1 MLIFLL
7 IIIAVGVL
15 LCSGEGQAIL
25 GGIAF
30 LLMLAAVAY
39 CLFYLGIFIYAGWDY
54 VLPVLYAVGIFI
66 GIAFVLSP
74 FGAWIEKKRSS

>member
-25 GGIAF
+25 GGIGF
-30 LLMLAAVAY
+30 LLMLAAVGY
-39 CLFYLGIFIYAGWDY
+39 CLFYLGIFIYFGWAY
-54 VLPVLYAVGIFI
+54 ILPVLYAVGIFV
-66 GIAFVLSP
+66 GIAFVLSH
-74 FGAWIEKKRSS
+74 FGAWIEKRRSS